1 MRSKWANIV
10 LFLNRPNFPFTR
22 LSLHISAPPIP
33 PSPALYL
40 IIFVRPKC
48 YRGWIIHPGTESEKR
63 AGNFVNRVT
72 GEWCLTHL
80 HYNVWPWKQK
90 LIELNLLALFQT
102 NWKREYNVVKI
113 KSTSCALSAALYSE
127 SDNCL
132 TRKSSWEFRNVSSW
146 HVLSLPLMKEMWQY
160 FCLVC
165 NAEGATEARSNAEH
179 TSHKSNAEKTYSIV
193 RFLCAKHQLKL

>member
-1 MRSKWANIV
+1 MYTLWHNSTVSWLVWNSFISPHFLGYFMEVQFIMIKKPKSTMRSKWANIV

-80 HYNVWPWKQK
+80 HYNIWPWKQK
-90 LIELNLLALFQT
+90 LIELNLQME
-102 NWKREYNVVKI
+102 NENI
-113 KSTSCALSAALYSE
+113 
-127 SDNCL
+127 
-132 TRKSSWEFRNVSSW
+132 
-146 HVLSLPLMKEMWQY
+146 M
-160 FCLVC
+160 
-165 NAEGATEARSNAEH
+165 
-179 TSHKSNAEKTYSIV
+179 
-193 RFLCAKHQLKL
+193 